1 MIDINYK
8 IYRENIWKVH
18 PPQIYLLEDQQQ
30 LVSSLISYKSISS
43 KNHHTLKHA
52 SKFHI
57 CSCDRKRDV
66 TQSENNKK
74 IPHTCSFQNN
84 SI

>member
-8 IYRENIWKVH
+8 IYQQNIWKH
-18 PPQIYLLEDQQQ
+18 LLEDQQQ

-43 KNHHTLKHA
+43 KNHHTRTRA
-52 SKFHI
+52 STFHI

-66 TQSENNKK
+66 PQSEKNKK
-74 IPHTCSFQNN
+74 FHHTCSFQNN
-84 SI
+84 GI